1 MFSNFQGK
9 TALVIA
15 SSQGLGKA
23 IAEQLASLGANVMI
37 SSRDEEKL
45 SRVKAD
51 LTEVSKGIVEYKGC
65 NVTKKEEI
73 QQLVQAT
80 VEKFGTIDLLVNNAG
95 GPPAGTFEEMSEDDW
110 QYAFEL
116 NLLSY
121 IRFIRETLPYM
132 KKKGGKIVNIAS
144 SSVKEPIPGLI
155 LSNTFRT
162 GIIGLTKTLASE
174 LAQYEILINT
184 VAPGRIA
191 TDRVASLDEIAAN
204 KQGKTKEEI
213 EEMMK
218 KTIPLGRYGKPE
230 EFATYVCFLLSDMNS
245 YMTGQTLLI
254 DGGMVKSI

>member
-1 MFSNFQGK
+1 MYSNFQGK

-45 SRVKAD
+45 SRVKTD
-51 LTEVSKGIVEYKGC
+51 LTEVNKGIVEYKAC

-73 QQLVQAT
+73 QQLVKAT

-95 GPPAGTFEEMSEDDW
+95 GPPAGTFEEMSDDDW

-132 KKKGGKIVNIAS
+132 KKNGGKIVNIAS

-162 GIIGLTKTLASE
+162 GMIGLTKTLASE

-213 EEMMK
+213 EDMMN

-230 EFATYVCFLLSDMNS
+230 EFATYVCFLLSDMNT
-245 YMTGQTLLI
+245 YMTGQTFLV

>member
-95 GPPAGTFEEMSEDDW
+95 GPPAGTFEEMSDDDW

>member
-1 MFSNFQGK
+1 MYSNFKGK

-23 IAEQLASLGANVMI
+23 IAEQLATLGANVMI

-51 LTEVSKGIVEYKGC
+51 LTEVSKGIVEYKAC

-73 QQLVQAT
+73 QQLVKAT

-95 GPPAGTFEEMSEDDW
+95 GPPAGTFEEMSDDDW

-132 KKKGGKIVNIAS
+132 KKNGGKIVNIAS

-162 GIIGLTKTLASE
+162 GMIGLTKTLASE

-230 EFATYVCFLLSDMNS
+230 EFATYVCFLLSDMNT
-245 YMTGQTLLI
+245 YMTGQTFLV

>member
-1 MFSNFQGK
+1 MYSNFKGK

-23 IAEQLASLGANVMI
+23 IAEQLATLGANVMI

-51 LTEVSKGIVEYKGC
+51 LTVESKGIVEYKAC

-73 QQLVQAT
+73 QQLVKAT

-95 GPPAGTFEEMSEDDW
+95 GPPAGTFEEMSDDDW

-132 KKKGGKIVNIAS
+132 KKNGGKIVNIAS

-162 GIIGLTKTLASE
+162 GMIGLTKTLASE

-230 EFATYVCFLLSDMNS
+230 EFATYVCFLLSDMNT
-245 YMTGQTLLI
+245 YMTGQTFLV

>member
-80 VEKFGTIDLLVNNAG
+80 VE
-95 GPPAGTFEEMSEDDW
+95 
-110 QYAFEL
+110 
-116 NLLSY
+116 NL
-121 IRFIRETLPYM
+121 EQ
-132 KKKGGKIVNIAS
+132 
-144 SSVKEPIPGLI
+144 LI
-155 LSNTFRT
+155 CL
-162 GIIGLTKTLASE
+162 
-174 LAQYEILINT
+174 
-184 VAPGRIA
+184 
-191 TDRVASLDEIAAN
+191 
-204 KQGKTKEEI
+204 
-213 EEMMK
+213 
-218 KTIPLGRYGKPE
+218 
-230 EFATYVCFLLSDMNS
+230 
-245 YMTGQTLLI
+245 
-254 DGGMVKSI
+254 